1 MASTADLNS
10 GLSRELFIEST
21 SNSNNSIVFTF
32 QTAPGSLARR
42 LIDDQKLETIEL
54 EVNMINSLN
63 KSVKPFHAT
72 GLFL

>member
-21 SNSNNSIVFTF
+21 SNPNNSIVFTF
-32 QTAPGSLARR
+32 QTAPGSLAKR
-42 LIDDQKLETIEL
+42 LIVDQKLETIEL
-54 EVNMINSLN
+54 EVNVIHSLN
-63 KSVKPFHAT
+63 KSIKPFHAT